1 MYKKLSIGILLIAL
15 LVLAGIFVINKYT
28 GSEDLTFRDKVLSYN
43 SELVNSLII
52 TDYQSG
58 EKIKI
63 VQEEGVWNIYSEGKV
78 YGADPDAIKN
88 AIAMLNQ
95 LKIDS
100 IASTKAGKWADY
112 KVDEKEAIHI
122 FLYQDDNLVGDLFI
136 GKFDFKQLPP
146 AAPGRQPETKI
157 TSYVRLAGENK
168 VYAVNGLLRS
178 NFQGGKNPFR
188 NRLLFQQRNHL
199 DINKVTIKG
208 SEKKL
213 VLNMSTPV
221 WTVNGIPLDST
232 KTDRYLRSLSRLWSS
247 NFIDEVDVSK
257 MAPAYTLMIE
267 GNTFAA
273 VTLTAF
279 PADSVIGYYVSSSA
293 NEGAVFNGSKARL
306 FEKTFVGSEAFL
318 PEE

>member
-1 MYKKLSIGILLIAL
+1 MFKKLSIGILLITL
-15 LVLAGIFVINKYT
+15 LVLASIFFINKYA
-28 GSEDLTFRDKVLSYN
+28 GSEDLIIRDKVLSYN
-43 SELVNSLII
+43 PELLNSLII
-52 TDYQSG
+52 TNYKTG
-58 EKIKI
+58 EKVKI

-78 YGADPDAIKN
+78 YAADPDAINN

-95 LKIDS
+95 LKIDT
-100 IASTKAGKWADY
+100 IAATKAGKWAEY

-122 FLYQDDNLVGDLFI
+122 LLYQDDNLVGDLFI
-136 GKFDFKQLPP
+136 GKFNFKQLPP

-157 TSYVRLAGENK
+157 TSYVRLANENN

-188 NRLLFQQRNHL
+188 NRLLFHNRNHT
-199 DINKVTIKG
+199 DINKVTING
-208 SEKKL
+208 PEEKL
-213 VLNMSTPV
+213 VLNMSTPE
-221 WTVNGIPLDST
+221 WTVNGMPVDSI

-247 NFIDEVDVSK
+247 DFIDEVDVSN
-257 MAPAYTLMIE
+257 MTPAYTLMIE

-279 PADSVIGYYVSSSA
+279 PADSVIGYYVNSSA

-306 FEKTFVGSEAFL
+306 FEKCFVGADVFL
-318 PEE
+318 PGK